1 MNRGAAWLFLW
12 GMMLVTC
19 GQSFA
24 EKTEDS
30 TFDSDGVKI
39 RYTIDGERGPTVV
52 LVHGY
57 MASGDANWRVTGM
70 TKLLAQ
76 NYRVITIDNRGHG
89 HSEKPEKPEAYGAN
103 MAEDVIRLLDHLKI
117 KKAYF
122 VGYSM
127 GGMIV
132 LKLAATHP
140 ERMEYGLVTGMGW
153 LPKGPIVAND
163 APATLTGRS
172 AALRAC
178 IVAFPDLGTTE
189 AELKAIK
196 VPLEI
201 IIGAED
207 HLLETRVKPFE
218 ALRPDVPVTL
228 IPGANH
234 ISCSFNKEFKEKVK
248 EALDKRTAGK
258 K

>member
-1 MNRGAAWLFLW
+1 MRASSFLALAFLLFTSPITWGAK
-12 GMMLVTC
+12 V
-19 GQSFA
+19 
-24 EKTEDS
+24 EDS

-39 RYTIDGERGPTVV
+39 RYTIDGEGLPVV

-89 HSEKPEKPEAYGAN
+89 YSDKPETPEEYGHH
-103 MAEDVIRLLDHLKI
+103 MADDVIHLLDHLKI

-132 LKLAATHP
+132 LNLAVHHP
-140 ERMEYGLVTGMGW
+140 ERMEFALITGMGW
-153 LPKGPIVAND
+153 LPKGPI
-163 APATLTGRS
+163 APARPAAAALRGRS
-172 AALRAC
+172 AAMRSCMA
-178 IVAFPDLGTTE
+178 AFPDLGTTE
-189 AELKAIK
+189 AELKAVK
-196 VPLEI
+196 VPMAI
-201 IIGAED
+201 IVGEED
-207 HLLETRVKPFE
+207 HLLESRVKPFE
-218 ALRPDVPVTL
+218 SIRPDVSVTL

-234 ISCSFNKEFKEKVK
+234 ISCTYSGEFKEKVK
-248 EALDKRTAGK
+248 ETLDKITAGK
-258 K
+258 R